1 MKFVLPSHCSETRFP
16 YKNLVIA
23 QAGATPFIIVNFRLF
38 FRIMVVEKA
47 FHVAMYVCN
56 KIVFMHCLQPPQ
68 CSMLYLLICDKQ
80 FITKVS
86 RAVKS

>member
-16 YKNLVIA
+16 FKNLVIA

-47 FHVAMYVCN
+47 FHVAIM
-56 KIVFMHCLQPPQ
+56 
-68 CSMLYLLICDKQ
+68 SA
-80 FITKVS
+80 TKLSLCTAYNHLSVLCCIYS
-86 RAVKS
+86 FVINHTKMSQAVKS